1 MSKYVRHQAAVS
13 RNADNSIEEDHW
25 LKQFQK
31 KLEKGAV
38 QPKAVDDYLFDQMNS
53 IMHGNAK
60 YPSVAAAVKD
70 MQDRS
75 GLTEYLDKVK
85 QSEEEVDETTVTKT
99 ASDNNNVIDKETPA
113 EGTPIVI
120 KKFPAIKDTLQNIV
134 NESKG
139 NLSIPAII
147 DRLKS
152 IHHSD
157 ISEGKDWEDEA
168 LIIFVSKVNLEEKK
182 NNPHID
188 NYSNLG
194 RRNDAVYDDVDSSN
208 MDVFNILMPAKY

>member
-1 MSKYVRHQAAVS
+1 MSKYIRHQPVIS
-13 RNADNSIEEDHW
+13 RNADNGLEEDHW

-38 QPKAVDDYLFDQMNS
+38 QPKSVDEYMNS
-53 IMHGNAK
+53 IMSGKSK
-60 YPSVAAAVKD
+60 YPSVEAAVKD

-75 GLTEYLDKVK
+75 GLTEYLDKIK
-85 QSEEEVDETTVTKT
+85 QSEDFDDSSVKKT
-99 ASDNNNVIDKETPA
+99 ASLDDNDVIDKEVPA
-113 EGTPIVI
+113 ESLPIVI
-120 KKFPAIKDTLQNIV
+120 KKHPAIKDTLQNIIS
-134 NESKG
+134 ETRG

-157 ISEGKDWEDEA
+157 ISDGKDWEDDG

-182 NNPHID
+182 NNPFVD
-188 NYSNLG
+188 NFSNLG
-194 RRNDAVYDDVDSSN
+194 RRDDSASDEIDPSN
-208 MDVFNILMPAKY
+208 TDVFHILMPAKY